1 MYSLSAP
8 ASASYTTDVFS
19 TGPAGGL
26 SCPMGLAFD
35 GKNNLFVCDGGNNQI
50 VQIDK
55 NGNASVVQLNV
66 QSTNSKG
73 VKSVVP
79 SNPLCFPETI
89 VFDKMGGRYSGYMYI
104 MDGNNTIYKVKCNS
118 GIYTSHATIVGH
130 YLGMT
135 IDSKDNLYYSSLDYP
150 SDTAKYVTQR
160 IFKITPD
167 GASQVFI
174 DLSGSM
180 VYPGGLVASD
190 EFLYVADLGG
200 NTVAKFDL
208 KTGAVIDPTFIRF
221 TPPNNTTFDS
231 SKSVS
236 ANYASPSF
244 NPYGGNQCNIT
255 LSPTGDIIVVAGND
269 GSGSNTAVYRYSA
282 DGELIST
289 MSSTEDGLNSPIGIA
304 VDSSDKV
311 YVGNQNGNNI
321 SVIHKTHHKH

>member
-1 MYSLSAP
+1 
-8 ASASYTTDVFS
+8 
-19 TGPAGGL
+19 
-26 SCPMGLAFD
+26 
-35 GKNNLFVCDGGNNQI
+35 
-50 VQIDK
+50 
-55 NGNASVVQLNV
+55 
-66 QSTNSKG
+66 
-73 VKSVVP
+73 
-79 SNPLCFPETI
+79 
-89 VFDKMGGRYSGYMYI
+89 
-104 MDGNNTIYKVKCNS
+104 
-118 GIYTSHATIVGH
+118 
-130 YLGMT
+130 MT